1 MHVHIYKCQ
10 SSVLICKLQNSTHN
24 LVNGR
29 ENTLLAKYNCSF
41 GLAHPININ
50 IYIYGIYSR
59 LMACTAFIVDRATE
73 RILFT
78 MELHIY
84 ISA

>member
-41 GLAHPININ
+41 GLAHPIILT
-50 IYIYGIYSR
+50 YIYALQYIG
-59 LMACTAFIVDRATE
+59 LWHA
-73 RILFT
+73 
-78 MELHIY
+78 LHL
-84 ISA
+84 